1 MDFGFWDIESW
12 LYVNIQTYI
21 FSVPGPDSIGDH
33 RVSVAPENRYVGI
46 GTMSK
51 EGTSETDYIWRPAPG
66 TPFPRPKTAKVGEI
80 GWQIPES
87 QDWSRAQTARQI
99 MVCSS

>member
-1 MDFGFWDIESW
+1 MCI
-12 LYVNIQTYI
+12 YI
-21 FSVPGPDSIGDH
+21 YSVPGPDSIGDH